1 MKLIATCSV
10 IIFLAGCESSKTSE
24 KKPYRNTHTY
34 DANGR
39 YRNNDPRLY
48 LGQSDLQQQALFKQR
63 QAEARAKAEAAA
75 KAKAQAESK
84 N

>member
-1 MKLIATCSV
+1 MKYVTPILALIRPCAHRRAKMKLIATCSV
-10 IIFLAGCESSKTSE
+10 IVFLAGCESSKTSE

-48 LGQSDLQQQALFKQR
+48 LGQSDL
-63 QAEARAKAEAAA
+63 
-75 KAKAQAESK
+75 
-84 N
+84 